1 MWKYFFKKVGKLFV
15 AKDKILNFAIVWN
28 HRYNSIT
35 MTKEE
40 EKALHTFETRTRQL
54 ILAYQELKAENAE
67 LWEMMQK
74 KEGELE
80 AMKAEVELHKQNYAN
95 LKLAKM
101 IELNDSD
108 LKDAKQRL
116 AKLVRDVDKC
126 IALLNV

>member
-1 MWKYFFKKVGKLFV
+1 
-15 AKDKILNFAIVWN
+15 
-28 HRYNSIT
+28 

-40 EKALHTFETRTRQL
+40 QKALHTFETRIRQL
-54 ILAYQELKAENAE
+54 ILAYQELKKENTE
-67 LWEMMQK
+67 LWDLVAQ

-80 AMKAEVELHKQNYAN
+80 AMKVEVNLHKQNYAN

-101 IELNDSD
+101 IEVNDSE

>member
-1 MWKYFFKKVGKLFV
+1 
-15 AKDKILNFAIVWN
+15 
-28 HRYNSIT
+28 

-40 EKALHTFETRTRQL
+40 EKALHTFETRIRQL
-54 ILAYQELKAENAE
+54 ILAYQELKKENAE
-67 LWEMMQK
+67 LWNLMAQK
-74 KEGELE
+74 ENELE
-80 AMKAEVELHKQNYAN
+80 AMKAEVNLQKQNYAN

-101 IELNDSD
+101 IEVNDSE

>member
-1 MWKYFFKKVGKLFV
+1 
-15 AKDKILNFAIVWN
+15 
-28 HRYNSIT
+28 

-40 EKALHTFETRTRQL
+40 EKALHTFETRIRQL

-67 LWEMMQK
+67 LWEMVEK
-74 KEGELE
+74 KEDELE
-80 AMKAEVELHKQNYAN
+80 VMRAEVELQKRNYAN
-95 LKLAKM
+95 LKLAKI
-101 IELNDSD
+101 IELNDSE

>member
-1 MWKYFFKKVGKLFV
+1 
-15 AKDKILNFAIVWN
+15 
-28 HRYNSIT
+28 
-35 MTKEE
+35 MTTEE
-40 EKALHTFETRTRQL
+40 EKALHTFETRIRQL

-67 LWEMMQK
+67 LWDMMAK

-80 AMKAEVELHKQNYAN
+80 EMRAEVQLHKQNYAN
-95 LKLAKM
+95 LKLAKI
-101 IELNDSD
+101 IELNDSE

>member
-1 MWKYFFKKVGKLFV
+1 MLQTINLFT
-15 AKDKILNFAIVWN
+15 FAIFWN
-28 HRYNSIT
+28 YKYH

-40 EKALHTFETRTRQL
+40 QTALHTFETRIRQL

-67 LWEMMQK
+67 LWEMVEK

-80 AMKAEVELHKQNYAN
+80 AMKAEVALHKQNYAN

>member
-1 MWKYFFKKVGKLFV
+1 
-15 AKDKILNFAIVWN
+15 
-28 HRYNSIT
+28 

-40 EKALHTFETRTRQL
+40 EKALHTFETRIRQL

-67 LWEMMQK
+67 LWDMMAK

-80 AMKAEVELHKQNYAN
+80 EMRAEVQLHKQNYAN
-95 LKLAKM
+95 LKLAKI
-101 IELNDSD
+101 IELNDSE
-108 LKDAKQRL
+108 LKDAKPRL

>member
-1 MWKYFFKKVGKLFV
+1 
-15 AKDKILNFAIVWN
+15 
-28 HRYNSIT
+28 

-40 EKALHTFETRTRQL
+40 EKALHTFETRIRQL
-54 ILAYQELKAENAE
+54 ILAYQELKKENTE
-67 LWEMMQK
+67 LWDLVAQ

-80 AMKAEVELHKQNYAN
+80 SMKAEVNLHKQNYAN

-101 IELNDSD
+101 IEVNDSE

>member
-1 MWKYFFKKVGKLFV
+1 
-15 AKDKILNFAIVWN
+15 
-28 HRYNSIT
+28 

-40 EKALHTFETRTRQL
+40 EKSLHTFETRVRQL

-67 LWEMMQK
+67 LWTMVEK

-80 AMKAEVELHKQNYAN
+80 AMKAEVNLHKQNYAN

-101 IELNDSD
+101 IEVNDSE

>member
-1 MWKYFFKKVGKLFV
+1 
-15 AKDKILNFAIVWN
+15 
-28 HRYNSIT
+28 

-40 EKALHTFETRTRQL
+40 EKALHTFETRIRQL
-54 ILAYQELKAENAE
+54 ILAYQELKKENTE
-67 LWEMMQK
+67 LWDLVAQ

-80 AMKAEVELHKQNYAN
+80 AMKVEVNLHKQNYAN

-101 IELNDSD
+101 IEVNDSE

>member
-1 MWKYFFKKVGKLFV
+1 
-15 AKDKILNFAIVWN
+15 
-28 HRYNSIT
+28 

-40 EKALHTFETRTRQL
+40 EKALHTFETRLRQL
-54 ILAYQELKAENAE
+54 ILAYQELKKENTE
-67 LWEMMQK
+67 LWDLVAQ

-80 AMKAEVELHKQNYAN
+80 AMKVEVNLHKQNYAN

-101 IELNDSD
+101 IEVNDSE

>member
-1 MWKYFFKKVGKLFV
+1 
-15 AKDKILNFAIVWN
+15 
-28 HRYNSIT
+28 

-40 EKALHTFETRTRQL
+40 EKALHTFETRIRQL

-67 LWEMMQK
+67 LWDMMAK

-80 AMKAEVELHKQNYAN
+80 ELRAEVQLHKQNYAN
-95 LKLAKM
+95 LKLAKI
-101 IELNDSD
+101 IELNDSE

>member
-1 MWKYFFKKVGKLFV
+1 
-15 AKDKILNFAIVWN
+15 
-28 HRYNSIT
+28 

-40 EKALHTFETRTRQL
+40 QKALHTFETRIRQL

-67 LWEMMQK
+67 LWEMVAQK
-74 KEGELE
+74 DGELE
-80 AMKAEVELHKQNYAN
+80 AMKTEVVLHKQNYAN

>member
-1 MWKYFFKKVGKLFV
+1 
-15 AKDKILNFAIVWN
+15 
-28 HRYNSIT
+28 

-40 EKALHTFETRTRQL
+40 EKALHTFATRIRQL
-54 ILAYQELKAENAE
+54 ILAYQELKKENAE
-67 LWEMMQK
+67 LWSLMAQK
-74 KEGELE
+74 ENELE
-80 AMKAEVELHKQNYAN
+80 AMKAEVNLHKQNYAN

-101 IELNDSD
+101 IEVNDSE

>member
-1 MWKYFFKKVGKLFV
+1 
-15 AKDKILNFAIVWN
+15 
-28 HRYNSIT
+28 

-40 EKALHTFETRTRQL
+40 EKALHTFETRIRQL
-54 ILAYQELKAENAE
+54 ILAYQELKKENTE
-67 LWEMMQK
+67 LWDLVAQ

-80 AMKAEVELHKQNYAN
+80 AMKAEVNLHKQNYAN

-101 IELNDSD
+101 IEVNDSE
-108 LKDAKQRL
+108 LKDAKQRF

>member
-1 MWKYFFKKVGKLFV
+1 
-15 AKDKILNFAIVWN
+15 
-28 HRYNSIT
+28 

-40 EKALHTFETRTRQL
+40 EKALHTFETRIRQL

-67 LWEMMQK
+67 LWDMMAK

-80 AMKAEVELHKQNYAN
+80 EMRAEVQFHKQNYAN
-95 LKLAKM
+95 LKLAKI
-101 IELNDSD
+101 IELNDSE

>member
-1 MWKYFFKKVGKLFV
+1 
-15 AKDKILNFAIVWN
+15 
-28 HRYNSIT
+28 

-40 EKALHTFETRTRQL
+40 EKALHTFETRIRQL
-54 ILAYQELKAENAE
+54 ILAYQELKAEHAA
-67 LWEMMQK
+67 LWDMMAK

-80 AMKAEVELHKQNYAN
+80 EMRAEVQLHKQNYAN
-95 LKLAKM
+95 LKLAKI
-101 IELNDSD
+101 IELNDSE

>member
-1 MWKYFFKKVGKLFV
+1 
-15 AKDKILNFAIVWN
+15 
-28 HRYNSIT
+28 

-40 EKALHTFETRTRQL
+40 QTALHTFETRIRQL

-67 LWEMMQK
+67 LWTMVEK
-74 KEGELE
+74 KESELE
-80 AMKAEVELHKQNYAN
+80 EMKAEVALQKQNYAN

-101 IELNDSD
+101 IEVNDSD

>member
-1 MWKYFFKKVGKLFV
+1 
-15 AKDKILNFAIVWN
+15 
-28 HRYNSIT
+28 

-40 EKALHTFETRTRQL
+40 EKALHTFETRIRQL
-54 ILAYQELKAENAE
+54 ILAYQELKKENTE
-67 LWEMMQK
+67 LWDLVAQ

-80 AMKAEVELHKQNYAN
+80 AMKTEVNLHKQNYAN

-101 IELNDSD
+101 IEVNDSE

>member
-1 MWKYFFKKVGKLFV
+1 
-15 AKDKILNFAIVWN
+15 
-28 HRYNSIT
+28 

-40 EKALHTFETRTRQL
+40 EKALHTFETRIRQL

-67 LWEMMQK
+67 LWDMMAK

-80 AMKAEVELHKQNYAN
+80 EMRAEVQLYKQNYAN
-95 LKLAKM
+95 LKLAKI
-101 IELNDSD
+101 IELNDSE

>member
-1 MWKYFFKKVGKLFV
+1 
-15 AKDKILNFAIVWN
+15 
-28 HRYNSIT
+28 

-40 EKALHTFETRTRQL
+40 EKALHTFETRIRQL

-67 LWEMMQK
+67 LWDMMAK

-80 AMKAEVELHKQNYAN
+80 EMRAEVQLHKQNYAN
-95 LKLAKM
+95 LKLAKI
-101 IELNDSD
+101 IELNDSEV
-108 LKDAKQRL
+108 KDAKQRL